1 MNRCCQL
8 FRKLLYFC
16 IRKPYLATSRTIR
29 IKNMKILHTSDLHIG
44 KYIGTYDLKED
55 TEYVLNQVVD
65 TAIRERVEVVL
76 ISGDIF
82 DRPNPSEEAI
92 KMYVSFLKGLL
103 DKNIKVIAISG
114 NHDSGIRLSAYK
126 DILGKGYFVEGEFNS
141 PMRKVSLN
149 DEYGPVNFYMLPFFT
164 PFIVKSNLKLEKGL
178 ENYDLAMDEIIK
190 RENIDT
196 SQRNII
202 LAHQFVAGFKFGG
215 SEEDFS
221 YSNGDEKNVAGVGII
236 SLDKFQNFDYVALG
250 HIHKPQKISRETIRY
265 SGSLLKYKTSEIDG
279 PDKSVVIIDLKE
291 KGNIEV
297 KLDPIKPLHPF
308 VKIEGLLSELTNT
321 NPNENDYVYLIVDDD
336 KTPIEAK
343 NKLTPYYKRIV
354 DIEFPNDTLQQKMN
368 LDTSLADK
376 RPIDFICEYYRE
388 KTNKDLDEE
397 NKKLLAEIFIEANKE
412 GGQN

>member
-1 MNRCCQL
+1 MSENIYVLRRL
-8 FRKLLYFC
+8 
-16 IRKPYLATSRTIR
+16 
-29 IKNMKILHTSDLHIG
+29 NMKILHTSDLHIG

-76 ISGDIF
+76 ISGDVF

-92 KMYVSFLKGLL
+92 KMYVSFLKALL

>member
-1 MNRCCQL
+1 
-8 FRKLLYFC
+8 
-16 IRKPYLATSRTIR
+16 
-29 IKNMKILHTSDLHIG
+29 MKILHTSDLHIG

-76 ISGDIF
+76 ISGDVF

-92 KMYVSFLKGLL
+92 KMYVSFLKELL

-321 NPNENDYVYLIVDDD
+321 NPNEKDYVYLIVDDD

>member
-1 MNRCCQL
+1 MSENIYVLRRL
-8 FRKLLYFC
+8 
-16 IRKPYLATSRTIR
+16 
-29 IKNMKILHTSDLHIG
+29 NMKILHTSDLHIG

-65 TAIRERVEVVL
+65 TAIKERVEVVL

-92 KMYVSFLKGLL
+92 KMYVSFLKALL
-103 DKNIKVIAISG
+103 DKNIKVITISG

>member
-1 MNRCCQL
+1 MSENIYVLRRL
-8 FRKLLYFC
+8 D
-16 IRKPYLATSRTIR
+16 
-29 IKNMKILHTSDLHIG
+29 MKILHTSDLHIG

-76 ISGDIF
+76 ISGDVF

-92 KMYVSFLKGLL
+92 KMYVSFLKQLL

-126 DILGKGYFVEGEFNS
+126 EILGKGYFIEGEFNS
-141 PMRKVSLN
+141 PMRKVSLS

>member
-1 MNRCCQL
+1 
-8 FRKLLYFC
+8 
-16 IRKPYLATSRTIR
+16 
-29 IKNMKILHTSDLHIG
+29 MKILHTSDLHIG

-65 TAIRERVEVVL
+65 TAIKERVEVVL
-76 ISGDIF
+76 ISGDVF

-92 KMYVSFLKGLL
+92 KMYVSFLKALL

-126 DILGKGYFVEGEFNS
+126 NILGKGYFVEGEFNS
-141 PMRKVSLN
+141 PMRKVSLS
-149 DEYGPVNFYMLPFFT
+149 DEYGQVNFYMLPFFT

>member
-1 MNRCCQL
+1 
-8 FRKLLYFC
+8 
-16 IRKPYLATSRTIR
+16 
-29 IKNMKILHTSDLHIG
+29 MKILHTSDLHIG

-178 ENYDLAMDEIIK
+178 ENYDLVMDEIIK

-397 NKKLLAEIFIEANKE
+397 NKKLLAENFIEANKE

>member
-1 MNRCCQL
+1 MSENIYALRRL
-8 FRKLLYFC
+8 D
-16 IRKPYLATSRTIR
+16 
-29 IKNMKILHTSDLHIG
+29 MKILHTSDLHIG

-55 TEYVLNQVVD
+55 TEFVLNQVVD

-76 ISGDIF
+76 ISGDVF

-92 KMYVSFLKGLL
+92 KMYVSFLKQLL

-126 DILGKGYFVEGEFNS
+126 EILGKGYFVEGEFNS

>member
-1 MNRCCQL
+1 
-8 FRKLLYFC
+8 
-16 IRKPYLATSRTIR
+16 
-29 IKNMKILHTSDLHIG
+29 MKILHTSDLHIG

-76 ISGDIF
+76 ISGDVF

-215 SEEDFS
+215 SEENFS

>member
-1 MNRCCQL
+1 
-8 FRKLLYFC
+8 
-16 IRKPYLATSRTIR
+16 
-29 IKNMKILHTSDLHIG
+29 MKILHTSDLHIG

-55 TEYVLNQVVD
+55 IEYVLNQVVD

-76 ISGDIF
+76 ISGDVF

-92 KMYVSFLKGLL
+92 KMYVSFLKKLL

-126 DILGKGYFVEGEFNS
+126 AILGKGYFVEGEFNS
-141 PMRKVSLN
+141 PMRKISLN

-368 LDTSLADK
+368 LDTSLAEK

>member
-1 MNRCCQL
+1 MSENIYVLRRL
-8 FRKLLYFC
+8 D
-16 IRKPYLATSRTIR
+16 
-29 IKNMKILHTSDLHIG
+29 MKILHTSDLHIG

-141 PMRKVSLN
+141 PMRKVSLS
-149 DEYGPVNFYMLPFFT
+149 DEYGPVNFYLLPFFT

>member
-1 MNRCCQL
+1 
-8 FRKLLYFC
+8 
-16 IRKPYLATSRTIR
+16 
-29 IKNMKILHTSDLHIG
+29 MKILHTSDLHIG

-82 DRPNPSEEAI
+82 DRPNPFEEAI

>member
-1 MNRCCQL
+1 
-8 FRKLLYFC
+8 
-16 IRKPYLATSRTIR
+16 
-29 IKNMKILHTSDLHIG
+29 MKILHTSDLHIG

-141 PMRKVSLN
+141 PMRIVSLN

>member
-1 MNRCCQL
+1 MSENIYVLRRL
-8 FRKLLYFC
+8 D
-16 IRKPYLATSRTIR
+16 
-29 IKNMKILHTSDLHIG
+29 MKILHTSDLHIG

-76 ISGDIF
+76 ISGDVF

-92 KMYVSFLKGLL
+92 KMYVSFLKKLL

-114 NHDSGIRLSAYK
+114 NHDSSIRLSAYK

-149 DEYGPVNFYMLPFFT
+149 DEFGPVNFYMLPFFT

>member
-1 MNRCCQL
+1 
-8 FRKLLYFC
+8 
-16 IRKPYLATSRTIR
+16 
-29 IKNMKILHTSDLHIG
+29 MKILHTSDLHIG

-76 ISGDIF
+76 ISGDVF

-92 KMYVSFLKGLL
+92 KMYVSFLKELL

-126 DILGKGYFVEGEFNS
+126 EILGKGYFVEGEFNS

>member
-1 MNRCCQL
+1 MSENIYVLRRL
-8 FRKLLYFC
+8 
-16 IRKPYLATSRTIR
+16 
-29 IKNMKILHTSDLHIG
+29 NMKILHTSDLHIG

-76 ISGDIF
+76 ISGDVF

-92 KMYVSFLKGLL
+92 KMYVSFLKKLL

-236 SLDKFQNFDYVALG
+236 SLDKFQDFDYVALG

>member
-1 MNRCCQL
+1 
-8 FRKLLYFC
+8 
-16 IRKPYLATSRTIR
+16 
-29 IKNMKILHTSDLHIG
+29 MKILHTSDLHIG

-76 ISGDIF
+76 ISGDVF

-92 KMYVSFLKGLL
+92 KMYVSFLKELL

-308 VKIEGLLSELTNT
+308 VKKEGLLSELTNT

>member
-1 MNRCCQL
+1 
-8 FRKLLYFC
+8 
-16 IRKPYLATSRTIR
+16 
-29 IKNMKILHTSDLHIG
+29 MKILHTSDLHIS

-76 ISGDIF
+76 ISGDVF

-92 KMYVSFLKGLL
+92 KMYVSFLKALL
-103 DKNIKVIAISG
+103 DKNIKVITISG

-190 RENIDT
+190 RENIDA

>member
-1 MNRCCQL
+1 MSENIYVLRRL
-8 FRKLLYFC
+8 
-16 IRKPYLATSRTIR
+16 
-29 IKNMKILHTSDLHIG
+29 NMKILHTSDLHIG

-92 KMYVSFLKGLL
+92 KMYVSFLKALL
-103 DKNIKVIAISG
+103 DKNIKVITISG

-354 DIEFPNDTLQQKMN
+354 DIEFPNDTLEQKMN

>member
-1 MNRCCQL
+1 MSENIYVLRRL
-8 FRKLLYFC
+8 D
-16 IRKPYLATSRTIR
+16 
-29 IKNMKILHTSDLHIG
+29 MKILHTSDLHIG

-76 ISGDIF
+76 ISGDVF

-92 KMYVSFLKGLL
+92 KMYVSFLKELL

-308 VKIEGLLSELTNT
+308 VEIEGLLSELTNT

-354 DIEFPNDTLQQKMN
+354 DIDFPNDTLQQKMN

>member
-1 MNRCCQL
+1 MSENIYVLRRL
-8 FRKLLYFC
+8 D
-16 IRKPYLATSRTIR
+16 
-29 IKNMKILHTSDLHIG
+29 MKILHTSDLHIG

-76 ISGDIF
+76 ISGDVF

-92 KMYVSFLKGLL
+92 KMYVSFLKELL

-164 PFIVKSNLKLEKGL
+164 PFIVKSNLKLEKEL

>member
-1 MNRCCQL
+1 MSENIYVLRRL
-8 FRKLLYFC
+8 D
-16 IRKPYLATSRTIR
+16 
-29 IKNMKILHTSDLHIG
+29 MKILHTSDLHIG

-76 ISGDIF
+76 ISGDVF

-92 KMYVSFLKGLL
+92 KMYVSFLKELL

>member
-1 MNRCCQL
+1 
-8 FRKLLYFC
+8 
-16 IRKPYLATSRTIR
+16 
-29 IKNMKILHTSDLHIG
+29 MKILHTSDLHIG

-76 ISGDIF
+76 ISGDVF

-92 KMYVSFLKGLL
+92 KMYVSFLKELL

-149 DEYGPVNFYMLPFFT
+149 DEYGPVTFYMLPFFT

>member
-1 MNRCCQL
+1 
-8 FRKLLYFC
+8 
-16 IRKPYLATSRTIR
+16 
-29 IKNMKILHTSDLHIG
+29 MKILHTSDLHIG

-76 ISGDIF
+76 ISGDVF
-82 DRPNPSEEAI
+82 DKPNPSEEAI
-92 KMYVSFLKGLL
+92 KMYVSFLKELL

>member
-1 MNRCCQL
+1 
-8 FRKLLYFC
+8 
-16 IRKPYLATSRTIR
+16 
-29 IKNMKILHTSDLHIG
+29 MKILHTSDLHIG

-76 ISGDIF
+76 ISGDVF

-92 KMYVSFLKGLL
+92 KMYVSFLKQLL

-126 DILGKGYFVEGEFNS
+126 EILGKGYFVEGEFNS

-178 ENYDLAMDEIIK
+178 DNYDLAMDEIIK

-265 SGSLLKYKTSEIDG
+265 SGSLLKYKASEIDG

>member
-1 MNRCCQL
+1 
-8 FRKLLYFC
+8 
-16 IRKPYLATSRTIR
+16 
-29 IKNMKILHTSDLHIG
+29 MKILHTSDLHIG

-55 TEYVLNQVVD
+55 TEYVLNQVVE

-76 ISGDIF
+76 ISGDVF

-92 KMYVSFLKGLL
+92 KMYVSFLKELL

-236 SLDKFQNFDYVALG
+236 SLDKFQDFDYVALG

>member
-1 MNRCCQL
+1 MSENIYVLRRL
-8 FRKLLYFC
+8 
-16 IRKPYLATSRTIR
+16 
-29 IKNMKILHTSDLHIG
+29 NMKILHTSDLHIG

-55 TEYVLNQVVD
+55 TEYVLNQVVEK
-65 TAIRERVEVVL
+65 AIRERVEVVL
-76 ISGDIF
+76 ISGDVF

-92 KMYVSFLKGLL
+92 KMYVSFLKELL

-236 SLDKFQNFDYVALG
+236 SLDKFQDFDYVALG

-265 SGSLLKYKTSEIDG
+265 SGSLLKYKTSEING

>member
-1 MNRCCQL
+1 MSENIYVLRRL
-8 FRKLLYFC
+8 D
-16 IRKPYLATSRTIR
+16 
-29 IKNMKILHTSDLHIG
+29 MKILHTSDLHIG

-103 DKNIKVIAISG
+103 NKNIKVIAISG

-308 VKIEGLLSELTNT
+308 RKIEGLLSELTNT

>member
-1 MNRCCQL
+1 MSENIYVLRRL
-8 FRKLLYFC
+8 D
-16 IRKPYLATSRTIR
+16 
-29 IKNMKILHTSDLHIG
+29 MKILHTSDLHIG

-76 ISGDIF
+76 ISGDVF

-92 KMYVSFLKGLL
+92 KMYVSFLKELL

-141 PMRKVSLN
+141 PMRKVSLS
-149 DEYGPVNFYMLPFFT
+149 DEFGPVNFYMLPFFT

>member
-1 MNRCCQL
+1 
-8 FRKLLYFC
+8 
-16 IRKPYLATSRTIR
+16 
-29 IKNMKILHTSDLHIG
+29 MKILHTSDLHIG

-76 ISGDIF
+76 ISGDVF

-92 KMYVSFLKGLL
+92 KMYVFFLKQLL

-126 DILGKGYFVEGEFNS
+126 EILGKGYFVEGEFNS

>member
-1 MNRCCQL
+1 
-8 FRKLLYFC
+8 
-16 IRKPYLATSRTIR
+16 
-29 IKNMKILHTSDLHIG
+29 MKILHTSDLHIG

-308 VKIEGLLSELTNT
+308 IKIEGLLSELTNT

>member
-1 MNRCCQL
+1 
-8 FRKLLYFC
+8 
-16 IRKPYLATSRTIR
+16 
-29 IKNMKILHTSDLHIG
+29 MKILHTSDLHIG

-412 GGQN
+412 GGQK

>member
-1 MNRCCQL
+1 
-8 FRKLLYFC
+8 
-16 IRKPYLATSRTIR
+16 
-29 IKNMKILHTSDLHIG
+29 MKILHTSDLHIG

-291 KGNIEV
+291 KGNIEI

>member
-1 MNRCCQL
+1 
-8 FRKLLYFC
+8 
-16 IRKPYLATSRTIR
+16 
-29 IKNMKILHTSDLHIG
+29 MKILHTSDLHIG
-44 KYIGTYDLKED
+44 KYVGTYDLKED

-76 ISGDIF
+76 ISGDVF

-92 KMYVSFLKGLL
+92 KMYVSFLKELL

>member
-1 MNRCCQL
+1 
-8 FRKLLYFC
+8 
-16 IRKPYLATSRTIR
+16 
-29 IKNMKILHTSDLHIG
+29 MKILHTSDLHIG

-76 ISGDIF
+76 ISGDVF

-92 KMYVSFLKGLL
+92 KMYVSFLKALL

-190 RENIDT
+190 RENINT

-336 KTPIEAK
+336 KAPIEAK

>member
-1 MNRCCQL
+1 MSENIYVLRRL
-8 FRKLLYFC
+8 D
-16 IRKPYLATSRTIR
+16 
-29 IKNMKILHTSDLHIG
+29 MKILHTSDLHIG

-76 ISGDIF
+76 ISGDVF

-92 KMYVSFLKGLL
+92 KMYVSFLKELL

-164 PFIVKSNLKLEKGL
+164 PFIVKSNLKLEKRL

>member
-1 MNRCCQL
+1 MSENIYVLRRL
-8 FRKLLYFC
+8 D
-16 IRKPYLATSRTIR
+16 
-29 IKNMKILHTSDLHIG
+29 MKILHTSDLHIG

-76 ISGDIF
+76 ISGDVF

-92 KMYVSFLKGLL
+92 KMYVSFLKALL

-236 SLDKFQNFDYVALG
+236 SLDKFHNFDYVALG

>member
-1 MNRCCQL
+1 
-8 FRKLLYFC
+8 
-16 IRKPYLATSRTIR
+16 
-29 IKNMKILHTSDLHIG
+29 MKILHTSDLHIG

-76 ISGDIF
+76 ISGDVF

-126 DILGKGYFVEGEFNS
+126 AILGKGYFVEGEFNS

-308 VKIEGLLSELTNT
+308 RKIEGLLSELTNT

>member
-1 MNRCCQL
+1 
-8 FRKLLYFC
+8 
-16 IRKPYLATSRTIR
+16 
-29 IKNMKILHTSDLHIG
+29 MKILHTSDLHIG

-76 ISGDIF
+76 ISGDVF

-92 KMYVSFLKGLL
+92 KMYVSFLKELL

-149 DEYGPVNFYMLPFFT
+149 NEFGPVNFYMLPFFT

-221 YSNGDEKNVAGVGII
+221 YSDGDEKNVAGVGII
-236 SLDKFQNFDYVALG
+236 SLDKFQIFDYVALG
-250 HIHKPQKISRETIRY
+250 HIHNPQKISRETIRY

>member
-1 MNRCCQL
+1 MSENIYVLRRL
-8 FRKLLYFC
+8 D
-16 IRKPYLATSRTIR
+16 
-29 IKNMKILHTSDLHIG
+29 MKILHTSDLHIG

-76 ISGDIF
+76 ISGDVF

-92 KMYVSFLKGLL
+92 KMYVSFLKELL

-297 KLDPIKPLHPF
+297 KLDSIKPLHPF

>member
-1 MNRCCQL
+1 
-8 FRKLLYFC
+8 
-16 IRKPYLATSRTIR
+16 
-29 IKNMKILHTSDLHIG
+29 MKILHTSDLHIG

-82 DRPNPSEEAI
+82 NRPNPSEEAI
-92 KMYVSFLKGLL
+92 KMYVSFLKELL